1 MTPLQPNPYGA
12 GPRLSD
18 QPLGDP
24 SREAVASL
32 RGYAY
37 QLYASALAW
46 LDLGIEEELH
56 LEVAEDYAIAA
67 SDALKAVQV
76 KDTGP
81 TAVTINTQD
90 VRDTIVSFE
99 PPVWDQCAQSGMARQ
114 GV

>member
-81 TAVTINTQD
+81 TCHSACNID
-90 VRDTIVSFE
+90 PLSRGF
-99 PPVWDQCAQSGMARQ
+99 
-114 GV
+114 GVQN